1 MSKQTLVYAITFYCW
16 NDERNNVSFS
26 RHDPRTVDREV
37 SRSYRHFT
45 CASIRRVQ
53 RLMQRLI
60 GDGEAVL
67 LPDGRARIGKRFA
80 PSPLEVQREA
90 Q

>member
-16 NDERNNVSFS
+16 NDERNEVSFS
-26 RHDPRTVDREV
+26 RHDPRVNYGDR

-45 CASIRRVQ
+45 RASIRRV
-53 RLMQRLI
+53 QRLI

-67 LPDGRARIGKRFA
+67 LPDGRGRIGKRFA
-80 PSPLEVQREA
+80 PSPLEVQRGTA
-90 Q
+90 

>member
-16 NDERNNVSFS
+16 NDERNSVSFS

-37 SRSYRHFT
+37 SCSYRHFT
-45 CASIRRVQ
+45 YASIRRV
-53 RLMQRLI
+53 QRLI
-60 GDGEAVL
+60 GDGEAVF

>member
-45 CASIRRVQ
+45 RASIRRV
-53 RLMQRLI
+53 QRLI

-67 LPDGRARIGKRFA
+67 LPDGRGRIGKRFA
-80 PSPLEVQREA
+80 PSPLEVQRGTA
-90 Q
+90 